1 VHESAF
7 GTKRTSSSRSVT
19 SAFGS
24 KADIAIFRAFER
36 SSAVVLYPASGTD
49 ASGRAKEELRS
60 PRKLPSL
67 LLSPFRPLSQR
78 LLRSFEQLSLDR
90 CVAQIRKSTTRK
102 LTPGNHIRPSA
113 FKTWLP
119 WLRTPTPSPLS
130 ASWEPS
136 VLCRILAMKI
146 ERFAGHN
153 EAREALMIS
162 VASVTAIMLTAYL
175 ILLILY

>member
-1 VHESAF
+1 MLHELEHPPLAIKNIQ
-7 GTKRTSSSRSVT
+7 KRCQCLLLALSGHPDRTT
-19 SAFGS
+19 ECPLLGG

-78 LLRSFEQLSLDR
+78 LLRSFEPLSFDR
-90 CVAQIRKSTTRK
+90 CVAQIRKSTRRK
-102 LTPGNHIRPSA
+102 LTSGNHIRPSA

-119 WLRTPTPSPLS
+119 WPRTPHPPHPYRSRGSHQFLVGYW
-130 ASWEPS
+130 A
-136 VLCRILAMKI
+136 
-146 ERFAGHN
+146 
-153 EAREALMIS
+153 
-162 VASVTAIMLTAYL
+162 
-175 ILLILY
+175 